1 MAAATKPHEALP
13 IALATWGGFL
23 ATLVILLVGTWEG
36 TRAWILLIR
45 SATAYLLVSG
55 FLKLFTAG
63 VMQVIQAQGRS
74 AERAAAAA
82 AADVSDTAALISS
95 AANETETSG
104 EGTP

>member
-1 MAAATKPHEALP
+1 MAEAKPNEALP
-13 IALATWGGFL
+13 IALSTWGGFL

-45 SATAYLLVSG
+45 AGAAFLLVSG

-82 AADVSDTAALISS
+82 AAEVTDTAALISS
-95 AANETETSG
+95 AANSPETSG